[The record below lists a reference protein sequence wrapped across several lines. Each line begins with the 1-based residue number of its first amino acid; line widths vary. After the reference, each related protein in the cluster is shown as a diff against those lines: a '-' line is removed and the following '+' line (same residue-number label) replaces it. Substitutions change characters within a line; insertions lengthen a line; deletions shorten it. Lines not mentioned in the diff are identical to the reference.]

1 MSKMGLVG
9 MVKMVIPSAPLCAF
23 QRVTS
28 NLGDSG
34 FRPGLRRSCRD
45 GADLLQTSFGIFID
59 QSPRLLLDRTAGP
72 WPTEHGRTFHAN
84 CQDLCPGG
92 LLLQMFSHGLI
103 AACLFY
109 LTHLGESRLQK
120 TLRVDGPG
128 GLRAIMPRFAGWMG
142 LAVFASIGL
151 PGLSGFIGE
160 FLIFRGVFALSP
172 WVAIGS
178 LPALLI
184 TAIFLL
190 RFLQHVFHGKSDPES
205 SNSAI

>member
-1 MSKMGLVG
+1 M
-9 MVKMVIPSAPLCAF
+9 
-23 QRVTS
+23 
-28 NLGDSG
+28 
-34 FRPGLRRSCRD
+34 
-45 GADLLQTSFGIFID
+45 QT
-59 QSPRLLLDRTAGP
+59 AK
-72 WPTEHGRTFHAN
+72 TFA
-84 CQDLCPGG
+84 LGG
-92 LLLQMFSHGLI
+92 LMLQMFSHGLI
-103 AACLFY
+103 AAGLFY

-120 TLRVDGPG
+120 NLRVDGPG

-190 RFLQHVFHGKSDPES
+190 RFLQHVFHGKSGS
-205 SNSAI
+205 SSKFQYIFFKFRCLDMGLNARSLKDTKK